1 MHVNVCFYAIRD
13 IIGEKLYI
21 DIVFWRITDLEM
33 KCKHVHWKQ
42 LVPPGLA
49 VTAHCLHS
57 HCPVKRRSSIF
68 DSSSNCSNMTDRG
81 ETMYSIP
88 LSSDSDSGTS
98 VKYCLSIY
106 PPPPLK
112 KMFSLYQSIQQ
123 ALLINLLRRFTLIKT
138 HSINV
143 HSLIFVKNNV
153 QTAVKLWYWEIGYKD
168 KVHTCILTIWVTF
181 LFNI

>member
-1 MHVNVCFYAIRD
+1 MSRTPCLSVDNLNEVVCERAPYRDVKITWFGSGIKKKKYGDRKISMRIWFICNLVMMHVNVCFYAIRD

-106 PPPPLK
+106 PLPL
-112 KMFSLYQSIQQ
+112 
-123 ALLINLLRRFTLIKT
+123 
-138 HSINV
+138 
-143 HSLIFVKNNV
+143 
-153 QTAVKLWYWEIGYKD
+153 
-168 KVHTCILTIWVTF
+168 
-181 LFNI
+181 